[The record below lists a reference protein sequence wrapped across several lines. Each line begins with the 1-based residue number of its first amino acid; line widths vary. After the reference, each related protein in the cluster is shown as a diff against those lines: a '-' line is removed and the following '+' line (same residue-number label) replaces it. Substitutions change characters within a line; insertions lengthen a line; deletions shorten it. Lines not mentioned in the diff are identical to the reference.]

1 MPEVSACLLT
11 PSAHYARTLSL
22 GRVTPIHSEG
32 WFRRCTVQ
40 VRPEPSAKVERILFV
55 LHVLQLLLGLGVVQP
70 FSSLVSTCCWD
81 AFLAVSAIYH
91 FYKVDCCRSLTI
103 CIYSR

>member
-1 MPEVSACLLT
+1 MFTAGLNRLKAAACPEVSACLLT

-55 LHVLQLLLGLGVVQP
+55 LHVLQLLLGLGRRAA
-70 FSSLVSTCCWD
+70 L
-81 AFLAVSAIYH
+81 L
-91 FYKVDCCRSLTI
+91 
-103 CIYSR
+103 